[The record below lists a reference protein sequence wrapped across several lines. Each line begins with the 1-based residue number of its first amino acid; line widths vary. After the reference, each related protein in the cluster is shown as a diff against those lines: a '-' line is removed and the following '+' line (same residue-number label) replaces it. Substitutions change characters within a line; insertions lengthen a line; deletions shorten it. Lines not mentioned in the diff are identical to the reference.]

1 MIAFFRNA
9 GMKKSILSR
18 YDIYNRKKHWKIL
31 LFLSAIVI
39 ISFSLWYSNVLVK
52 KIARD
57 ERMKIHTWANALQTR
72 AQLVNSTQKFFTQIE
87 EEERNRV
94 ELYAEAL
101 QRFVKAGPDEDPEFY
116 MRIIQNNKSIPV
128 ILTDGDGKIISQA
141 NTVFSSDTIPGMGE
155 YLKKEFS
162 KYPRIEIRY
171 YKDEVNY
178 IYYQDSKL
186 FTEMQVVMNNLVE
199 SFFSEVVNNS
209 ASVPVLVTDSA
220 RTKALT
226 YGQIDTLQIHDS
238 AYFQQLVKKMDAAND
253 PIEISIAGQGKTL
266 IFYEDS
272 YVLTQLRY
280 FPYIQFAIIGIFLLV
295 AYLLFS
301 TARRSEQNQVWAGLA
316 KETAHQ
322 LGTPLSSM
330 MAWVDYLETKDVD
343 SETIE
348 ELRKDV
354 NRLSTITDRFSKI
367 GSNPS
372 LVPEN
377 LVSVIY
383 NSVSYLKTRTSQK
396 IAYSINVPAE
406 HSIVLPLNLQLFEWV
421 IENLVKNAVDA
432 MTTRQ
437 GKITIDIN
445 EEEHIVNID
454 IADTGKGIPRNM
466 FRTIFNPGYTSKQ
479 RGWGLGLSLSKRIIN
494 EYHNG
499 KIFVKSSALGKGTT
513 FRIVLKK

>member
-1 MIAFFRNA
+1 MNNSLF
-9 GMKKSILSR
+9 SR
-18 YDIYNRKKHWKIL
+18 YNIYNRKRHWKLL
-31 LFLSAIVI
+31 LFLFAIVI
-39 ISFSLWYSNVLVK
+39 IAFSLWYSNVLVK

-72 AQLVNSTQKFFTQIE
+72 ARLVNSTQKFFSQIQ
-87 EEERNRV
+87 EEERAKV

-101 QRFVKAGPDEDPEFY
+101 QRFVRAGPNEDPTFY
-116 MRIIQNNKSIPV
+116 LKIIQNNKSIPV
-128 ILTDGDGKIISQA
+128 ILTDGKGNITSQV
-141 NTVFSSDTIPGMGE
+141 NTVFSSDTIPGMND
-155 YLKKEFS
+155 YLKKEYS
-162 KYPRIEIRY
+162 KYPRIEIKY

-220 RTKALT
+220 RSEALA

-238 AYFQQLVKKMDAAND
+238 AYLHKLISDMSSENE
-253 PIEISIAGQGKTL
+253 PIEIEIAGQGKTF
-266 IFYEDS
+266 IYYKDS

-280 FPYIQFAIIGIFLLV
+280 FPYIQFVIIGIFLLV

-330 MAWVDYLETKDVD
+330 MAWVDYLESKDLD

-354 NRLSTITDRFSKI
+354 NRLNTITDRFSKI

-383 NSVSYLKTRTSQK
+383 SSVSYLKTRTSQK
-396 IAYSINVPAE
+396 ITYSINVPPE
-406 HSIVLPLNLQLFEWV
+406 HSLVLPLNLQLFEWV

-432 MTTRQ
+432 MTRQ
-437 GKITIDIN
+437 GKITIDII
-445 EEEHIVNID
+445 EEEHVVFID

-466 FRTIFNPGYTSKQ
+466 FKSIFNPGYTSKQ

-494 EYHNG
+494 DYHKG
-499 KIFVKSSALGKGTT
+499 KIFVKSSTLGKGTT
-513 FRIVLKK
+513 FRIVLKR

>member
-1 MIAFFRNA
+1 
-9 GMKKSILSR
+9 MKKSLFGRYNIYSR
-18 YDIYNRKKHWKIL
+18 KRHWKLL
-31 LFLSAIVI
+31 LFLFAIVI
-39 ISFSLWYSNVLVK
+39 IAFSLWYSNVLVK

-72 AQLVNSTQKFFTQIE
+72 ARLVNSTQKFFSQIQ
-87 EEERNRV
+87 EEERTKV

-101 QRFVKAGPDEDPEFY
+101 QRFVRSGPNEDPSFY
-116 MRIIQNNKSIPV
+116 MKIIQNNKSIPV
-128 ILTDGDGKIISQA
+128 ILTDGKGNITSQV
-141 NTVFSSDTIPGMGE
+141 NTVFSSDTIPGMND

-162 KYPRIEIRY
+162 KYPRIEINY

-220 RTKALT
+220 RTEALA
-226 YGQIDTLQIHDS
+226 YGQIDTLRIHDS
-238 AYFQQLVKKMDAAND
+238 AYLHQLISDMSSENE
-253 PIEISIAGQGKTL
+253 PIEIDIAGQGKTF
-266 IFYEDS
+266 IYYKDS

-280 FPYIQFAIIGIFLLV
+280 FPYIQFVIIGIFLLV

-330 MAWVDYLETKDVD
+330 MAWVDYLESKDLD

-354 NRLSTITDRFSKI
+354 NRLNTITDRFSKI

-383 NSVSYLKTRTSQK
+383 SSVSYLKTRTSQK
-396 IAYSINVPAE
+396 ITYSINVPPE
-406 HSIVLPLNLQLFEWV
+406 YSIVLPLNLQLFEWV

-432 MTTRQ
+432 MTRQ
-437 GKITIDIN
+437 GKITIDIT
-445 EEEHIVNID
+445 EEAHVVNID

-466 FRTIFNPGYTSKQ
+466 SKTIFNPGYTSKQ

-494 EYHNG
+494 DYHKG
-499 KIFVKSSALGKGTT
+499 KIFVKSSTIGKGTT

>member
-1 MIAFFRNA
+1 MKRSFFRRYN
-9 GMKKSILSR
+9 IYSR
-18 YDIYNRKKHWKIL
+18 KRHWKIL
-31 LFLSAIVI
+31 LFVFAIVI
-39 ISFSLWYSNVLVK
+39 IAFSLWYSNVLVK

-57 ERMKIHTWANALQTR
+57 ERMKINIWANALQTR
-72 AQLVNSTQKFFTQIE
+72 ARLVNSTQKFFTQIQD
-87 EEERNRV
+87 EERNKV
-94 ELYAEAL
+94 ELYAEA
-101 QRFVKAGPDEDPEFY
+101 QKRFVNSKPDEDPSFY
-116 MRIIQNNKSIPV
+116 MKIIMNNTSIPV
-128 ILTDGDGKIISQA
+128 ILTDGKGNITSHV
-141 NTVFSSDTIPGMGE
+141 NTAFSSDTIPGMKG
-155 YLKKEFS
+155 YLEKEFS
-162 KYPRIEIRY
+162 KYPPIKIPI
-171 YKDEVNY
+171 YKDEVAY

-186 FTEMQVVMNNLVE
+186 FTEMQVVLNNLVN

-220 RTKALT
+220 QKQALA
-226 YGQIDTLQIHDS
+226 YGQIDTLHIHDS
-238 AYFQQLVKKMDAAND
+238 VYLQQIIHDMSSENE

-266 IFYEDS
+266 IFYKDS

-280 FPYIQFAIIGIFLLV
+280 FPYIQLVIIGIFLLV
-295 AYLLFS
+295 AYMLFS

-330 MAWVDYLETKDVD
+330 MAWVDYLETKDID

-377 LVSVIY
+377 VVSVIY

-396 IAYSINVPAE
+396 INYSINVAPEA
-406 HSIVLPLNLQLFEWV
+406 SIVVPLNLQLFEWV

-432 MTTRQ
+432 MTRQ
-437 GKITIDIN
+437 GKITIVILEVDK
-445 EEEHIVNID
+445 VVTID
-454 IADTGKGIPRNM
+454 ISDTGKGIPRNM
-466 FRTIFNPGYTSKQ
+466 FRTIFSPGYTSKQ

-494 EYHNG
+494 DYHKG
-499 KIFVKSSALGKGTT
+499 KIFVKSSVIGKGTT

>member
-1 MIAFFRNA
+1 MR
-9 GMKKSILSR
+9 KSILSR
-18 YDIYNRKKHWKIL
+18 YSIYNRKRYWKIL
-31 LFLSAIVI
+31 LFLFAIVI
-39 ISFSLWYSNVLVK
+39 IAFSLWYSNVLVK

-72 AQLVNSTQKFFTQIE
+72 ARLVNSTQKFFTQIQ
-87 EEERNRV
+87 EEERNKV

-101 QRFVKAGPDEDPEFY
+101 QRTVKAGPNDDLGFY
-116 MRIIQNNKSIPV
+116 LKIISNNTSIPV
-128 ILTDGDGKIISQA
+128 ILTDSKGNITGNR
-141 NTVFSSDTIPGMGE
+141 NTVFSSDTIPGME
-155 YLKKEFS
+155 DYLKKEFS
-162 KYPRIEIRY
+162 KYPRIENRY
-171 YKDEVNY
+171 YKNEVNY

-220 RTKALT
+220 RSEALA
-226 YGQIDTLQIHDS
+226 YGQIDTLQLHDS
-238 AYFQQLVKKMDAAND
+238 VYLQHLIRDMSAEND

-266 IFYEDS
+266 IFYKDS

-280 FPYIQFAIIGIFLLV
+280 FPYIQLAIIGIFLLV

-330 MAWVDYLETKDVD
+330 MAWVDYLEAKDID

-383 NSVSYLKTRTSQK
+383 SSVSYLKTRTSQK
-396 IAYSINVPAE
+396 INYSVNVPAE
-406 HSIVLPLNLQLFEWV
+406 HSLVLPLNLQLFEWV

-437 GKITIDIN
+437 GKISIDII

-454 IADTGKGIPRNM
+454 ITDTGKGIPRNM
-466 FRTIFNPGYTSKQ
+466 FRTIFNPGYTSKK

-494 EYHNG
+494 DYHKG
-499 KIFVKSSALGKGTT
+499 KIFVKNSATGKGTT

>member
-1 MIAFFRNA
+1 
-9 GMKKSILSR
+9 MKQPKVRGYSIYSR
-18 YDIYNRKKHWKIL
+18 KRHWKLL
-31 LFLSAIVI
+31 LFLFAII
-39 ISFSLWYSNVLVK
+39 IIAFSLWYSNVLVK
-52 KIARD
+52 KIAQD
-57 ERMKIHTWANALQTR
+57 ERLKIQTWANALQTR
-72 AQLVNSTQKFFTQIE
+72 ARLVNSTQKFFNQVQD
-87 EEERNRV
+87 EERNKV
-94 ELYAEAL
+94 ELYAEA
-101 QRFVKAGPDEDPEFY
+101 QHMFVKAGPDEDPSFY
-116 MRIIQNNKSIPV
+116 LKLISSNKTIPV
-128 ILTDGDGKIISQA
+128 ILTDGKGNINSQM
-141 NTVFSSDTIPGMGE
+141 NTAFSSDTIPGMEE

-162 KYPRIEIRY
+162 KYPPIKIPLY
-171 YKDEVNY
+171 NNEVNY

-220 RTKALT
+220 RTEALA
-226 YGQIDTLQIHDS
+226 YGQIDTLHIHDS
-238 AYFQQLVKKMDAAND
+238 AYLQQLILDMAAANE
-253 PIEISIAGQGKTL
+253 PIEVSIAGQGKTL
-266 IFYEDS
+266 IFYKDS

-280 FPYIQFAIIGIFLLV
+280 FPYIQLAIIGIFLLV

-330 MAWVDYLETKDVD
+330 MAWVDYLEAKDID
-343 SETIE
+343 RETID

-354 NRLSTITDRFSKI
+354 NRLNTITDRFSKI

-372 LVPEN
+372 LIPEN

-383 NSVSYLKTRTSQK
+383 SSVSYLKTRTSQK
-396 IAYSINVPAE
+396 ITYAINLPPE
-406 HSIVLPLNLQLFEWV
+406 QSLVLPLNLQLFEWV

-437 GKITIDIN
+437 GKITIDII
-445 EEEHIVNID
+445 EEDHVVNID

-479 RGWGLGLSLSKRIIN
+479 RGWGLGLSLSKRIIY

-499 KIFVKSSALGKGTT
+499 KIFVKSSTPGKGTT

>member
-1 MIAFFRNA
+1 
-9 GMKKSILSR
+9 MKKSILSR
-18 YDIYNRKKHWKIL
+18 YNIYNRKRHWKLL
-31 LFLSAIVI
+31 LFLFAIVI
-39 ISFSLWYSNVLVK
+39 IAFSLWYSNVLIK

-72 AQLVNSTQKFFTQIE
+72 ARLVNSTQKFFTQIQQ
-87 EEERNRV
+87 EERNKV

-101 QRFVKAGPDEDPEFY
+101 QRFVKAGPNDDLGFY
-116 MRIIQNNKSIPV
+116 LKIIQNNTSIPV
-128 ILTDGDGKIISQA
+128 ILTDSKGNITGTR
-141 NTVFSSDTIPGMGE
+141 NTVFSSDTIPGMGD
-155 YLKKEFS
+155 YLKNEFS
-162 KYPRIEIRY
+162 KYPRIENRY
-171 YKDEVNY
+171 YKNEVNY

-220 RTKALT
+220 RTQALA

-238 AYFQQLVKKMDAAND
+238 AYLQKLIHDMAAEND
-253 PIEISIAGQGKTL
+253 PIEISIADQGKTL
-266 IFYEDS
+266 IYYKDS

-280 FPYIQFAIIGIFLLV
+280 FPYIQLVIIGIFLLV
-295 AYLLFS
+295 AYMLFS

-330 MAWVDYLETKDVD
+330 MAWVDYLEAKDID

-383 NSVSYLKTRTSQK
+383 SSVSYLKTRTSQK
-396 IAYSINVPAE
+396 ITYSINVPPE
-406 HSIVLPLNLQLFEWV
+406 HSLVLPLNLQLFEWV

-432 MTTRQ
+432 MTRQ
-437 GKITIDIN
+437 GKITIDII
-445 EEEHIVNID
+445 EEAHVVNID

-494 EYHNG
+494 EYHKG
-499 KIFVKSSALGKGTT
+499 KIFVKNSTIGKGTT

>member
-1 MIAFFRNA
+1 MKRSFF
-9 GMKKSILSR
+9 SR
-18 YDIYNRKKHWKIL
+18 YNIYSRKRHWKIL
-31 LFLSAIVI
+31 LFVFAIVI
-39 ISFSLWYSNVLVK
+39 IAFSLWYSNVLVK

-57 ERMKIHTWANALQTR
+57 ERLKIHTWANAIQTR
-72 AQLVNSTQKFFTQIE
+72 ARLVNSTQKFFTQIQD
-87 EEERNRV
+87 EERNKV
-94 ELYAEAL
+94 QLYAEAV
-101 QRFVKAGPDEDPEFY
+101 QRLTRAGNLDDVDFY
-116 MRIIQNNKSIPV
+116 LTIIQNNTSIPV
-128 ILTDGDGKIISQA
+128 ILTDGDGNIISQR
-141 NTVFSSDTIPGMGE
+141 NTVFTSDTVPGMKE

-162 KYPRIEIRY
+162 QYPPIEIRY
-171 YKDEVNY
+171 YKNEVNY

-186 FTEMQVVMNNLVE
+186 FTEMQVVLNNLVDA
-199 SFFSEVVNNS
+199 FFSEVANNA
-209 ASVPVLVTDSA
+209 ASVPVLITDST
-220 RTKALT
+220 RSKALAF
-226 YGQIDTLQIHDS
+226 GQIDTLHIHDS
-238 AYFQQLVKKMDAAND
+238 VYLHRIVNDMAAENE
-253 PIEISIAGQGKTL
+253 PIEIAIADQGKTF
-266 IFYEDS
+266 IFYKDS

-280 FPYIQFAIIGIFLLV
+280 FPYIQLVIIGIFLLV

-330 MAWVDYLETKDVD
+330 IAWVDYLEAKDVD

-377 LVSVIY
+377 VVSVIY
-383 NSVSYLKTRTSQK
+383 SSVSYLKTRTSQK
-396 IAYSINVPAE
+396 INYSINVSPDQ
-406 HSIVLPLNLQLFEWV
+406 SIVVPLNLQLFEWV

-432 MTTRQ
+432 MTRQ
-437 GKITIDIN
+437 GKITIDILD
-445 EEEHIVNID
+445 EEHVVNID
-454 IADTGKGIPRNM
+454 ISDTGKGLPRNM
-466 FRTIFNPGYTSKQ
+466 FRAIFNPGYSSKQ

-494 EYHNG
+494 EYHKG

-513 FRIVLKK
+513 FRIVLKKEV

>member
-1 MIAFFRNA
+1 
-9 GMKKSILSR
+9 MKRSLFNR
-18 YDIYNRKKHWKIL
+18 YNIYNRKRHWKLL
-31 LFLSAIVI
+31 LFLFAII
-39 ISFSLWYSNVLVK
+39 IIAFSLWYSNVLVK

-72 AQLVNSTQKFFTQIE
+72 ARLVNSTQKFFTQVQ
-87 EEERNRV
+87 EEERNKV
-94 ELYAEAL
+94 ELYAEAQ
-101 QRFVKAGPDEDPEFY
+101 QRFVKAGPDEDPGFY
-116 MRIIQNNKSIPV
+116 MKIIQNNTSIPV
-128 ILTDGDGKIISQA
+128 ILTDADGKIISTR
-141 NTVFSSDTIPGMGE
+141 NTVFSSDTVPGMKD
-155 YLKKEFS
+155 YLLKEFS

-171 YKDEVNY
+171 YKNEVNY

-220 RTKALT
+220 RTEALA
-226 YGQIDTLQIHDS
+226 YGQIDTLRIHDS
-238 AYFQQLVKKMDAAND
+238 AYLQQLIHTMSEANE

-280 FPYIQFAIIGIFLLV
+280 FPYIQLAIIGIFLLV

-330 MAWVDYLETKDVD
+330 MAWVDYLEAKDVD

-348 ELRKDV
+348 ELRKDE
-354 NRLSTITDRFSKI
+354 NRLNTITDRFSKI

-377 LVSVIY
+377 LVSAIY

-396 IAYSINVPAE
+396 ITYSINMPPE

-432 MTTRQ
+432 MTRA
-437 GKITIDIN
+437 GKITIDII
-445 EEEHIVNID
+445 EEEHVVTID
-454 IADTGKGIPRNM
+454 IADTGKGIARNM
-466 FRTIFNPGYTSKQ
+466 FRTIFNPGYSSKQ

-494 EYHNG
+494 DYHKG
-499 KIFVKSSALGKGTT
+499 KIFVKSSTIGKGTT

>member
-1 MIAFFRNA
+1 
-9 GMKKSILSR
+9 MKKSIVSR
-18 YDIYNRKKHWKIL
+18 YDIYNRKRYWKIL
-31 LFLSAIVI
+31 LFLFAIVI
-39 ISFSLWYSNVLVK
+39 IAFSLWYSNVLVK

-72 AQLVNSTQKFFTQIE
+72 AHLVNSTQKFFSQIQ
-87 EEERNRV
+87 EEERNKV

-101 QRFVKAGPDEDPEFY
+101 QRFVKAGPNDDLGFY
-116 MRIIQNNKSIPV
+116 LKIISNNTSIPV
-128 ILTDGDGKIISQA
+128 IQTDSKGNITA
-141 NTVFSSDTIPGMGE
+141 TRNTVFSSDTIPGMAD
-155 YLKKEFS
+155 YLKKNFS
-162 KYPRIEIRY
+162 KYPRIENRY
-171 YKDEVNY
+171 YKNEVNY

-186 FTEMQVVMNNLVE
+186 FTEMQSVLNNLVS

-220 RTKALT
+220 RTKALA

-238 AYFQQLVKKMDAAND
+238 AYLHKLIQTMAAQNE
-253 PIEISIAGQGKTL
+253 PIEINIAGQGKTL
-266 IFYEDS
+266 IFYKDS

-280 FPYIQFAIIGIFLLV
+280 FPYIQLAIIGIFLLV
-295 AYLLFS
+295 AYMLFS

-330 MAWVDYLETKDVD
+330 MAWVDYLESKDID

-383 NSVSYLKTRTSQK
+383 SSVSYLKTRTSQK
-396 IAYSINVPAE
+396 ITYSVNVPPE

-432 MTTRQ
+432 MTRQ
-437 GKITIDIN
+437 GKITIDIL
-445 EEEHIVNID
+445 EEEYVVNID

-479 RGWGLGLSLSKRIIN
+479 RGWGLGLSLSKRIIS
-494 EYHNG
+494 EYHKG
-499 KIFVKSSALGKGTT
+499 KIFVKSSTVGKGTT

>member
-1 MIAFFRNA
+1 
-9 GMKKSILSR
+9 MKKSILSR
-18 YDIYNRKKHWKIL
+18 YNIYNRKRHWKLL
-31 LFLSAIVI
+31 LFLFAIVI
-39 ISFSLWYSNVLVK
+39 IAFSLWYSNVLIK

-72 AQLVNSTQKFFTQIE
+72 ARLVNSTQKFFTQIQQ
-87 EEERNRV
+87 EERNKV

-101 QRFVKAGPDEDPEFY
+101 QRFVKAGPNDDLGFY
-116 MRIIQNNKSIPV
+116 LKIIQNNTSIPV
-128 ILTDGDGKIISQA
+128 ILTDSKGNITGTR
-141 NTVFSSDTIPGMGE
+141 NTVFSSDTIPGMGD
-155 YLKKEFS
+155 YLKNEFS
-162 KYPRIEIRY
+162 KYPRIENRY
-171 YKDEVNY
+171 YKNEVNY

-220 RTKALT
+220 RTQALA

-238 AYFQQLVKKMDAAND
+238 AYLQKLIHDMAAEND
-253 PIEISIAGQGKTL
+253 PIEISIADQGKTL
-266 IFYEDS
+266 IYYKDS

-280 FPYIQFAIIGIFLLV
+280 FPYIQLVIIGIFLLV
-295 AYLLFS
+295 AYMLFS

-330 MAWVDYLETKDVD
+330 MAWVDYLEAKDID

-383 NSVSYLKTRTSQK
+383 SSVSYLKTRTSQK
-396 IAYSINVPAE
+396 ITYSINVPPE
-406 HSIVLPLNLQLFEWV
+406 HSLVLPLNLQLFEWV

-432 MTTRQ
+432 MTRQ
-437 GKITIDIN
+437 GKITIDII
-445 EEEHIVNID
+445 EEAHIVNID

-494 EYHNG
+494 EYHKG
-499 KIFVKSSALGKGTT
+499 KIFVKNSTIGKGTT

>member
-1 MIAFFRNA
+1 
-9 GMKKSILSR
+9 MKKSLFGRYNIYSR
-18 YDIYNRKKHWKIL
+18 KRHWKLL
-31 LFLSAIVI
+31 LFLFAIVI
-39 ISFSLWYSNVLVK
+39 IAFSLWYSNVLVK
-52 KIARD
+52 KIAKD

-72 AQLVNSTQKFFTQIE
+72 ARLVNSTQKFFSQIQ
-87 EEERNRV
+87 EEERNKV

-101 QRFVKAGPDEDPEFY
+101 QRFVRAGPNEDPTFY
-116 MRIIQNNKSIPV
+116 MKIIQNNKSIPV
-128 ILTDGDGKIISQA
+128 ILTDGKGNITSNL
-141 NTVFSSDTIPGMGE
+141 NTVFSSDTVPGMND

-186 FTEMQVVMNNLVE
+186 FTEMQVVMNNLVG

-209 ASVPVLVTDSA
+209 ASVPVLVTDSS
-220 RTKALT
+220 RSQALA
-226 YGQIDTLQIHDS
+226 YGQIDTLRIHDS
-238 AYFQQLVKKMDAAND
+238 AYLQKLISDMSSENE
-253 PIEISIAGQGKTL
+253 PIEIDIAGQGKTF
-266 IFYEDS
+266 IYYKDS

-280 FPYIQFAIIGIFLLV
+280 FPYIQFVIIGIFLLV

-330 MAWVDYLETKDVD
+330 MAWVDYLESKDLD

-354 NRLSTITDRFSKI
+354 NRLNTITDRFSKI

-383 NSVSYLKTRTSQK
+383 SSVSYLKTRTSQK
-396 IAYSINVPAE
+396 ITYSINVPPE

-432 MTTRQ
+432 MTRQ
-437 GKITIDIN
+437 GKITIDIT
-445 EEEHIVNID
+445 EEAHVVNID

-466 FRTIFNPGYTSKQ
+466 SKTIFNPGYTSKK

-494 EYHNG
+494 DYHKG
-499 KIFVKSSALGKGTT
+499 KIFVKSSTIGKGTT